1 MFSTGTRTYRE
12 IVAALKVQQY
22 ILEQSKLV
30 GRVVKH
36 RECEGDLTRDLCNSW
51 IYSKTVYKTVRPM
64 NFIGET

>member
-30 GRVVKH
+30 GRVAKH

-51 IYSKTVYKTVRPM
+51 IYAKNSV
-64 NFIGET
+64 